1 MVDGDIES
9 AGPAAHGDPVDPVDP
24 ADPVGPVAPASPA
37 GLIEEKRD
45 QLREV
50 ERLAKD
56 VKEKAARRMGIVVAV
71 VVLAFVFVAIG
82 GLPWYTID
90 QGERGVMTS
99 FGKTSP
105 EPLQPGLGFKW
116 PIVQAVHI
124 YPVRVQVHSAPASS
138 ASKDLQSVE
147 TTIAVNYHFE
157 PTDVVK
163 IYSKLSS
170 DYEAVIIDPNVQD
183 AVKNATA
190 QFTAPELIQQR
201 PNVEA
206 LISNRLKQE
215 LGNYYIVVDGVRI
228 VNFAFSQQFEDS
240 IEAANTAKQQL
251 LQAQTQKQISQVQ
264 ADMVVISATAKAQ
277 EFELQGKALKENP
290 DVATIKFIEKW
301 NGVLPVYSAGGS
313 GLIPFLN
320 VAGA

>member
-1 MVDGDIES
+1 MADGDGES
-9 AGPAAHGDPVDPVDP
+9 VNPVDPVD
-24 ADPVGPVAPASPA
+24 AVAPVSPA
-37 GLIEEKRD
+37 GPTEERRD
-45 QLREV
+45 QLREM
-50 ERLAKD
+50 ERIARE
-56 VKEKAARRMGIVVAV
+56 VKEKAAKRMGIVVVV
-71 VVLAFVFVAIG
+71 VVLAFIFIAIG

-105 EPLQPGLGFKW
+105 DPLQPGLGFKW

-157 PTDVVK
+157 PADVVK

-206 LISNRLKQE
+206 MISGRLKQE

-228 VNFAFSQQFEDS
+228 VNFAFSKQFEDS

-251 LQAQTQKQISQVQ
+251 LQAQTQKQISP
-264 ADMVVISATAKAQ
+264 
-277 EFELQGKALKENP
+277 G
-290 DVATIKFIEKW
+290 
-301 NGVLPVYSAGGS
+301 AGGY
-313 GLIPFLN
+313 GCHQRHCQGPG
-320 VAGA
+320 V

>member
-1 MVDGDIES
+1 MVDSNGES
-9 AGPAAHGDPVDPVDP
+9 AGPTAPVD
-24 ADPVGPVAPASPA
+24 PVAPASPVSP
-37 GLIEEKRD
+37 IEEKRD
-45 QLREV
+45 QLRDM
-50 ERLAKD
+50 ERLARE

-71 VVLAFVFVAIG
+71 VIFAIAFVAVG

-105 EPLQPGLGFKW
+105 DPLQPGLGFKW
-116 PIVQAVHI
+116 PIVQAVHT

-138 ASKDLQSVE
+138 ASKDLQQVD
-147 TTIAVNYHFE
+147 TTIAVNYHFDPE
-157 PTDVVK
+157 DVVK
-163 IYSKLSS
+163 IYGKLSS
-170 DYEAVIIDPNVQD
+170 DFEAVIIDPNVQD

-206 LISNRLKQE
+206 LISGRLKEE
-215 LGNYYIVVDGVRI
+215 LGDYYIVVDGVRI

-277 EFELQGKALKENP
+277 EFELQGKALKDNP

-313 GLIPFLN
+313 GLVPFLN
-320 VAGA
+320 VAAP

>member
-1 MVDGDIES
+1 MVDSDGES
-9 AGPAAHGDPVDPVDP
+9 VGTVA
-24 ADPVGPVAPASPA
+24 PVGPDPVSPSP
-37 GLIEEKRD
+37 EKQNQR
-45 QLREV
+45 REM
-50 ERLAKD
+50 ERLAKE
-56 VKEKAARRMGIVVAV
+56 VKEKAARRIGIVAAV
-71 VVLAFVFVAIG
+71 VVLALAFVAIG

-90 QGERGVMTS
+90 QGERGVLTT
-99 FGKTSP
+99 FGKTST

-116 PIVQAVHI
+116 PIIQAVHL

-138 ASKDLQSVE
+138 ASKDLQLVD

-163 IYSKLSS
+163 IYGKLSS

-206 LISNRLKQE
+206 VISNRLKQE

-228 VNFAFSQQFEDS
+228 VNFAFSKQFEDS

-264 ADMVVISATAKAQ
+264 ADMVVINATAKAR
-277 EFELQGKALKENP
+277 ELELQGNALKQNP